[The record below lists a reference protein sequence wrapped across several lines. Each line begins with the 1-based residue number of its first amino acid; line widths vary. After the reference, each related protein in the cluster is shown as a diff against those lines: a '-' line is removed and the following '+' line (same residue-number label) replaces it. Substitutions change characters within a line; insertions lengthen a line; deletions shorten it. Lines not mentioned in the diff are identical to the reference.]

1 MDKKTLNLIWMIFVV
16 VLAVVPL
23 VINSQYIF
31 HVLIMAGIY
40 VVLAISLNLLLGSTG
55 LFSLGHAAFYGIGAY
70 ASALL
75 SIKLQLP
82 FLFTFIFGGV
92 MAALI
97 GGIIAFPALRLKGI
111 FLAIGTMG
119 FNEIVRL
126 LAINLDELTG
136 GPAGLPGIS
145 QPVVFGF
152 DISQPRDYYVAMLV
166 FVLLTYCVFHRLL
179 TTRPGRALIAIR
191 DDEIAARSMGIHV
204 TLYKVAAFVISS
216 FFAGLAGSFFAH
228 YMTYISPDN
237 FGLSESF
244 GILAMI
250 ALGGI
255 GNLAGSVIGAL
266 VLVIIPEAFRFLQ
279 DYRQFIYGLTIIT
292 TMLVL
297 PQGVA
302 GWYSQL
308 LFTLQNRR
316 INEEKGD
323 ISQPKEQE
331 V

>member
-1 MDKKTLNLIWMIFVV
+1 MNKQKAAIIQALLALIVAGI
-16 VLAVVPL
+16 PL
-23 VINSQYIF
+23 VINDQYIF
-31 HVLIMAGIY
+31 HVLIMAGVY

-82 FLFTFIFGGV
+82 FILTFLLGGLI
-92 MAALI
+92 AALI
-97 GGIIAFPALRLKGI
+97 GGMIAFPALRLKGI
-111 FLAIGTMG
+111 FLAIGTLG

-145 QPVVFGF
+145 QPVILGL
-152 DISQPRDYYVAMLV
+152 DISQPRDYYIAMLV
-166 FVLLTYCVFHRLL
+166 FAALTYGIFQRFL

-204 TLYKVAAFVISS
+204 TQYKVAAFVISS

-237 FGLSESF
+237 FGLRESF

-255 GNLAGSVIGAL
+255 GNLAGSVVGAL
-266 VLVIIPEAFRFLQ
+266 VLVIIPESFRFLQ
-279 DYRQFIYGLTIIT
+279 DYRQFIYGLTIISI
-292 TMLVL
+292 MLVL
-297 PQGVA
+297 PQGIA
-302 GWYSQL
+302 GWYSQFIL
-308 LFTLQNRR
+308 ILYKRT
-316 INEEKGD
+316 NERPAVID
-323 ISQPKEQE
+323 RPDEQE

>member
-1 MDKKTLNLIWMIFVV
+1 MNKKKAAIIQALLALIVAGI
-16 VLAVVPL
+16 PL
-23 VINSQYIF
+23 VINDQYIF
-31 HVLIMAGIY
+31 HVLIMAGVY

-82 FLFTFIFGGV
+82 FILTFLLGGLI
-92 MAALI
+92 AALI
-97 GGIIAFPALRLKGI
+97 GGMIAFPALRLKGI
-111 FLAIGTMG
+111 FLAIGTLG

-145 QPVVFGF
+145 QPVILGL
-152 DISQPRDYYVAMLV
+152 DISQPRDYYIAMLV
-166 FVLLTYCVFHRLL
+166 FAALTYGIFQRFL

-204 TLYKVAAFVISS
+204 TQYKVAAFVISS

-255 GNLAGSVIGAL
+255 GNLAGSVVGAL
-266 VLVIIPEAFRFLQ
+266 VLVIIPESFRFLQ
-279 DYRQFIYGLTIIT
+279 DYRQFIYGLTIISI
-292 TMLVL
+292 MLVL
-297 PQGVA
+297 PQGIA
-302 GWYSQL
+302 GWYSQFIL
-308 LFTLQNRR
+308 TLHKRTNERPAVINRP
-316 INEEKGD
+316 D
-323 ISQPKEQE
+323 EQE

>member
-1 MDKKTLNLIWMIFVV
+1 MGTKTVQLLSALIA
-16 VLAVVPL
+16 VLAAVFPL
-23 VINSQYIF
+23 FLGNQYVF
-31 HVLIMAGIY
+31 HVLIIAGVY
-40 VVLAISLNLLLGSTG
+40 MVLAISLNLLLGCTG

-70 ASALL
+70 ASALFSL
-75 SIKLQLP
+75 KLNLP
-82 FLFTFIFGGV
+82 FAAAFLFS
-92 MAALI
+92 
-97 GGIIAFPALRLKGI
+97 GIITSVVGGLVAFPALRLKGI

-126 LAINLDELTG
+126 LAINLDSVTG

-145 QPVVFGF
+145 KPNLFGLA
-152 DISQPRDYYVAMLV
+152 ITEPSEYYVAVLV
-166 FVLLTYCVFHRLL
+166 FVLVTYFIFRRFLAS
-179 TTRPGRALIAIR
+179 RPGRALIAIR

-204 TLYKVAAFVISS
+204 TSYKVAAFVISS

-255 GNLAGSVIGAL
+255 GNLTGSAAGAL
-266 VLVIIPEAFRFLQ
+266 LLIVVPEAFRFLQ
-279 DYRQFIYGLTIIT
+279 DYRQLIYGFTIVII
-292 TMLVL
+292 MLVL

-308 LFTLQNRR
+308 ALRKKRLAAFAKHGER
-316 INEEKGD
+316 
-323 ISQPKEQE
+323 QE

>member
-1 MDKKTLNLIWMIFVV
+1 MNKQKAAIIQALLALIVAGI
-16 VLAVVPL
+16 PL
-23 VINSQYIF
+23 VINDQYIF
-31 HVLIMAGIY
+31 HVLIMAGVY

-82 FLFTFIFGGV
+82 FILTFLLGGLI
-92 MAALI
+92 AALI
-97 GGIIAFPALRLKGI
+97 GGMIAFPALRLKGI
-111 FLAIGTMG
+111 FLAIGTLG

-145 QPVVFGF
+145 QPVILGL
-152 DISQPRDYYVAMLV
+152 DISQPRDYYIAMLV
-166 FVLLTYCVFHRLL
+166 FAALTYGIFQRVL

-204 TLYKVAAFVISS
+204 TQYKVAAFVISS

-255 GNLAGSVIGAL
+255 GNLAGSVVGAL
-266 VLVIIPEAFRFLQ
+266 VLVIIPESFRFLQ
-279 DYRQFIYGLTIIT
+279 DYRQFIYGLTIISI
-292 TMLVL
+292 MLVL
-297 PQGVA
+297 PQGIA
-302 GWYSQL
+302 GWYSQFIL
-308 LFTLQNRR
+308 ILYKRT
-316 INEEKGD
+316 NERPVVID
-323 ISQPKEQE
+323 RPDEQE

>member
-1 MDKKTLNLIWMIFVV
+1 MNKQKAAIIQALLALIVAGI
-16 VLAVVPL
+16 PL
-23 VINSQYIF
+23 VINDQYIF
-31 HVLIMAGIY
+31 HVLIMAGVY

-82 FLFTFIFGGV
+82 FILTFLLGGLI
-92 MAALI
+92 AALI
-97 GGIIAFPALRLKGI
+97 GGMIAFPALRLKGI
-111 FLAIGTMG
+111 FLAIGTLG

-145 QPVVFGF
+145 QPVILGL
-152 DISQPRDYYVAMLV
+152 DISQPRDYYIAMLV
-166 FVLLTYCVFHRLL
+166 FVALTYGIFQRFL

-204 TLYKVAAFVISS
+204 TQYKVAAFVISS

-237 FGLSESF
+237 FGLRESF

-255 GNLAGSVIGAL
+255 GNLAGSVVGAL
-266 VLVIIPEAFRFLQ
+266 VLVIIPESFRFLQ
-279 DYRQFIYGLTIIT
+279 DYRQFIYGLTIISI
-292 TMLVL
+292 MLVL
-297 PQGVA
+297 PQGIA
-302 GWYSQL
+302 GWYSQFIL
-308 LFTLQNRR
+308 ILHKRTNERPAVINRP
-316 INEEKGD
+316 D
-323 ISQPKEQE
+323 EQE